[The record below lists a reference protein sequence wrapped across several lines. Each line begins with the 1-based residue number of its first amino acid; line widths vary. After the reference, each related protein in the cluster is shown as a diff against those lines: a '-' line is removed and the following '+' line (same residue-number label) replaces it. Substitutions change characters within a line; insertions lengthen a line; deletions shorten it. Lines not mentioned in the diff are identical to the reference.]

1 MVEVRVRDGEGIEDA
16 LRRFKREVEKEGILR
31 LVRERRYYK
40 PASVLKKEKNSAIK
54 RRLELKQKR
63 KAMKAARPRKGKGG
77 GRRFGGRGQRPSF
90 GGAGAGQPQQS
101 TGTAPVNS
109 VSTPEQTELK

>member
-1 MVEVRVRDGEGIEDA
+1 MVEVKVRDGEGIEDA

-40 PASVLKKEKNSAIK
+40 PASVLKKEKNAAIK

-63 KAMKAARPRKGKGG
+63 KALKAARPRKGKGS
-77 GRRFGGRGQRPSF
+77 RRSAGRGPRPTNEGTGSAHQHA
-90 GGAGAGQPQQS
+90 GGAVPVVQKPT
-101 TGTAPVNS
+101 TG
-109 VSTPEQTELK
+109 PEEK

>member
-63 KAMKAARPRKGKGG
+63 KALKAARPRKGKGP
-77 GRRFGGRGQRPSF
+77 RRFGGRGPRPPYA
-90 GGAGAGQPQQS
+90 GHGAAQHQQAAA
-101 TGTAPVNS
+101 APA
-109 VSTPEQTELK
+109 TPVAPLQEPEVK